1 MSSIRLLCVDDEPLV
16 RTLICGC
23 IDWQALGIEIA
34 GEAGSAQEALIM
46 AETLNPHI
54 VCLDICMPGMN
65 GIDLAAELLRRKPGL
80 CIVIVSGHDTFA
92 YAQQC
97 IRLGVTDYLL
107 KPVNEEQLAQV
118 MGDIVKKLKPDAPL
132 LSRSRG
138 SIREV
143 LSYLEENFRDPGLTL
158 QSAAE
163 RFFIN
168 PCYLSRAFKQDTGK
182 TFIEYLTGLRMEEAA
197 RLLSDG
203 DLRSY
208 EVGEQVG
215 IPDAKYFGVCF
226 KKYNGLTLAQ
236 FRKRAV
242 RQPSLSQQR

>member
-1 MSSIRLLCVDDEPLV
+1 MLCVDDEPPV
-16 RTLICGC
+16 RTLICNC

-34 GEAGSAQEALIM
+34 GEAGNGQEALDLTEKLDPDI
-46 AETLNPHI
+46 I
-54 VCLDICMPGMN
+54 CLDICMPGMS
-65 GIDLAAELLRRKPGL
+65 GIDLAAELKKRKPGL
-80 CIVIVSGHDTFA
+80 SIVIISGHDTFA

-107 KPVNEEQLAQV
+107 KPVNEEQLTQV
-118 MGDIVKKLKPDAPL
+118 MQDILKRIKPDNVL

-143 LSYLEENFRDPGLTL
+143 LAYLKENFRDPGLTL
-158 QSAAE
+158 QSAAD
-163 RFFIN
+163 RFYIN
-168 PCYLSRAFKQDTGK
+168 PSYLSRAFKQDTGK
-182 TFIEYLTGLRMEEAA
+182 TFVEYLTGLRVEEAA
-197 RLLSDG
+197 RLLTSC

-208 EVGEQVG
+208 EAGEQVG

-226 KKYNGLTLAQ
+226 KKYKGLTLAE

-242 RQPSLSQQR
+242 RQTRAPGAR

>member
-1 MSSIRLLCVDDEPLV
+1 MNPVRMLCVDDEPLV
-16 RTLICGC
+16 RTLLCTC

-34 GEAGSAQEALIM
+34 GEAGNAQEALSL
-46 AETLNPHI
+46 AEALDPDI
-54 VCLDICMPGMN
+54 ICLDICMPGMN
-65 GIDLAAELLRRKPGL
+65 GIDLAAELKKRKPKL
-80 CIVIVSGHDTFA
+80 FIVIISGHDTFA

-107 KPVNEEQLAQV
+107 KPINEEQLTQV
-118 MGDIVKKLKPDAPL
+118 MGDILKRIRPEALL

-143 LSYLEENFRDPGLTL
+143 LAYLKENFRNPDLTL
-158 QSAAE
+158 QSAAD
-163 RFFIN
+163 RFFMN
-168 PCYLSRAFKQDTGK
+168 PSYLSRAFKQDTGK
-182 TFIEYLTGLRMEEAA
+182 TFVAYLTGLRVEEAA

-208 EVGEQVG
+208 EAGEQVG

-226 KKYNGLTLAQ
+226 KKYKGLTLAE
-236 FRKRAV
+236 FRKRAG
-242 RQPSLSQQR
+242 RQAGISSSR

>member
-1 MSSIRLLCVDDEPLV
+1 MNPLRMLCVDDEPLV
-16 RTLICGC
+16 RTLICNC

-34 GEAGSAQEALIM
+34 GEAGNGQEALEMTEKMDPDI
-46 AETLNPHI
+46 I
-54 VCLDICMPGMN
+54 CLDICMPGMS
-65 GIDLAAELLRRKPGL
+65 GIDLAAEIKKRKPRL
-80 CIVIVSGHDTFA
+80 SIVIISGHDTFA

-107 KPVNEEQLAQV
+107 KPINEEQLKQV
-118 MGDIVKKLKPDAPL
+118 MQDIQKKIRPEAL
-132 LSRSRG
+132 LISRSRG

-143 LSYLEENFRDPGLTL
+143 LSYLEENFRDPDLTL
-158 QSAAE
+158 QSAAD

-168 PCYLSRAFKQDTGK
+168 PSYLSRAFKQDTGK
-182 TFIEYLTGLRMEEAA
+182 TFVEYLTGLRVEEAA
-197 RLLSDG
+197 RLLMRD

-226 KKYNGLTLAQ
+226 KKYKGLTLAE
-236 FRKRAV
+236 FRKRSV
-242 RQPSLSQQR
+242 RQMHA